1 MTDRVT
7 MAKYWHQYQDAE
19 VKANRARIA
28 PEKLK
33 NAMQHSAGSE
43 DLMELQAKI
52 DTAQAEYDVLK
63 EQRDD
68 AYCLAM
74 TGESRKKVDESCET
88 KWFTPFG
95 TPAKHPKL

>member
-19 VKANRARIA
+19 VKATRARIA
-28 PEKLK
+28 LEKLK

-63 EQRDD
+63 EQRDC
-68 AYCLAM
+68 AYSLAM
-74 TGESRKKVDESCET
+74 TGQPRQKVAESRKVE
-88 KWFTPFG
+88 WFTPWG
-95 TPAKHPKL
+95 SPISKK

>member
-19 VKANRARIA
+19 VKATRARIA
-28 PEKLK
+28 LEKLK
-33 NAMQHSAGSE
+33 NAMQHFTGSE
-43 DLMELQAKI
+43 DLMELHAKI
-52 DTAQAEYDVLK
+52 DAAQEEYDVLK

-68 AYCLAM
+68 AYCLEM
-74 TGESRKKVDESCET
+74 TGKPRKKVDESCET

-95 TPAKHPKL
+95 TPAKPPKL